1 MATGNGE
8 LAELRMALADLDE
21 LRDGPPPPQPGSID
35 SVLRI
40 KRTASSD
47 RDRRIDALERAVLF
61 LAEAHISQVQ
71 AEGGW

>member
-1 MATGNGE
+1 MATGDGE
-8 LAELRMALADLDE
+8 LAELRAALADLDE
-21 LRDGPPPPQPGSID
+21 LRDRPGKPKPGQLD
-35 SVLRI
+35 SQ
-40 KRTASSD
+40 SD